1 MAFLPNI
8 HTPSDIKQLSI
19 AQLCIL
25 SDEIREA
32 IMRRSLEFGGHVAS
46 NLGVVELTIA
56 LHYVFNSPQDKFVFD
71 CSHQCYTHKLLTGRV
86 QGFTSA
92 DEYDTVT
99 GYTNPN
105 ESEHDVFEIGH
116 TSTSLS
122 LASGLAI
129 GRDLKGE
136 HGNVIAI
143 IGDGSLGGGEAFEG
157 LNFIG
162 GEIKSNCIIV
172 INDNNMSIAENHGGL
187 YENLKLL
194 RETNGAAEC
203 NFFRAMGL
211 DYYYEAEGNNISKL
225 IELFGKLKDIDRP
238 VVVHI
243 CTKKGNGNILAEAK
257 PEQWHYYSPYVK
269 EMIQQEYYAEITRN
283 ILREE
288 FERNRRLIYVTAAT
302 PALLPLSMGF
312 VTQERKRMG
321 AQFIDVGIAEEHA
334 VAMSSAIAKQGCK
347 PVFSIL
353 ATFLQRAY
361 DQLIQDLCMNHNPV
375 LLLVWYSG
383 AYGLLNDKTHIGH
396 FDIQE
401 LAHIP
406 HLLYLA
412 PTCYEE
418 YVQMLRYGLK
428 DNTQPIAIKVPSND
442 VYHTQRPIHVDYASP
457 CYEIVDK
464 GEDVAILALG
474 DMFQLG
480 EDVRKLYLKKT
491 GNCLTLINPRF
502 VSDIDTDTL
511 EKLKKNHR
519 LVITL
524 EDGILAGG
532 WGQRIA
538 SFYGTSKV
546 MVKNYGLKKIFADR
560 YSLYDLLYDN
570 RMIDRLIVK
579 DILNLLTTR

>member
-1 MAFLPNI
+1 MAFLTNI

-19 AQLCIL
+19 AQLCVL

-32 IMRRSLEFGGHVAS
+32 IMRRSLEYGGHIAS

-56 LHYVFNSPQDKFVFD
+56 LHYVFNSPKDKIVFD

-86 QGFTSA
+86 RGFTSV
-92 DEYDTVT
+92 DEYESVA
-99 GYTNPN
+99 GYTNPH
-105 ESEHDVFEIGH
+105 ECEHDLFEIGH

-122 LASGLAI
+122 LVSGLTI

-136 HGNVIAI
+136 SGNVIAI
-143 IGDGSLGGGEAFEG
+143 IGDGSLGGGEALEG

-162 GEIKSNCIIV
+162 GEINSNCIIV

-187 YENLKLL
+187 YGNLKLL
-194 RETNGAAEC
+194 RETNGTAEC

-211 DYYYEAEGNNISKL
+211 DYYYEAEGNNIDKL
-225 IELFGKLKDIDRP
+225 IELFGKLKDIDHP

-243 CTKKGNGNILAEAK
+243 CTKKGKGYTLAETN
-257 PEQWHYYSPYVK
+257 PEQWHYYSPYV
-269 EMIQQEYYAEITRN
+269 EEFVQLEYYAEITRN

-288 FERNRRLIYVTAAT
+288 FVKNDKLVYVAAAT

-312 VTQERKRMG
+312 MPQERLRMG
-321 AQFIDVGIAEEHA
+321 THFIDVGIAEEHA

-347 PVFSIL
+347 PVFSVL

-361 DQLIQDLCMNHNPV
+361 DQLIQDLCLNHNPA

-383 AYGLLNDKTHIGH
+383 VYGILNDKTHIGH

-406 HLLYLA
+406 NLLYLV

-418 YVQMLRYGLK
+418 YVLMLKYGLS
-428 DNTQPIAIKVPSND
+428 DNTQPIAIKVPSNG
-442 VYHTQRPIHVDYASP
+442 VHHTQRPIHIDYNSLH
-457 CYEIVDK
+457 YEIVNQ
-464 GEDVAILALG
+464 GEEVAILALG

-480 EDVRKLYLKKT
+480 EDVLKLYYKKT
-491 GNCLTLINPRF
+491 GKYLTLVNPRCA
-502 VSDIDTDTL
+502 SDIDIETL
-511 EKLKKNHR
+511 EELKKNHR

-524 EDGILAGG
+524 EDGILDGG

-538 SFYGTSKV
+538 SYYGTSTM
-546 MVKNYGLKKIFADR
+546 MVQNYGLKKMFADR
-560 YSLYDLLYDN
+560 YSLYDILHEN

-579 DILNLLTTR
+579 DILNLLTAR

>member
-243 CTKKGNGNILAEAK
+243 CTKKGNGNILAETK

-347 PVFSIL
+347 PVLSIL

-383 AYGLLNDKTHIGH
+383 VYGLLNDKTHIGH

>member
-1 MAFLPNI
+1 MAFLTNI

-19 AQLCIL
+19 AQLCVL
-25 SDEIREA
+25 SDEVRKA
-32 IMRRSLEFGGHVAS
+32 IMQRSLEYGGHVAS

-56 LHYVFNSPQDKFVFD
+56 LHYVFDSPRDKFVFD
-71 CSHQCYTHKLLTGRV
+71 CSHQCYPHKLLTGRFD
-86 QGFTSA
+86 GFISA
-92 DEYDTVT
+92 EEYDKVT
-99 GYTNPN
+99 GYTNPQ
-105 ESEHDVFEIGH
+105 ESEYDLFEIGH

-122 LASGLAI
+122 LVSGLAI

-136 HGNVIAI
+136 SGNVVAI
-143 IGDGSLGGGEAFEG
+143 IGDGSLGGGEALEG
-157 LNFIG
+157 LNFIA

-172 INDNNMSIAENHGGL
+172 LNDNNISIAENHGGF
-187 YENLKLL
+187 YANLKLL

-211 DYYYEAEGNNISKL
+211 DYYYEAEGNNLAKL
-225 IELFGKLKDIDRP
+225 IELFGKIKDIDHP

-243 CTKKGNGNILAEAK
+243 YTKKGKGYTLVESN
-257 PEQWHYYSPYVK
+257 PEQWHYYSPYV
-269 EMIQQEYYAEITRN
+269 EEFVQLEYYAEITRN

-288 FERNRRLIYVTAAT
+288 FVKNDKLVYVAAAT

-312 VTQERKRMG
+312 IPQERLRMG
-321 AQFIDVGIAEEHA
+321 THFIDVGIAEEHA

-347 PVFSIL
+347 PVFSVL

-361 DQLIQDLCMNHNPV
+361 DQLIQDLCLNHNPA

-383 AYGLLNDKTHIGH
+383 VYGMLNDKTHIGH

-406 HLLYLA
+406 NLLYLA

-418 YVQMLRYGLK
+418 YVLMLKYGLS
-428 DNTQPIAIKVPSND
+428 DNTQPIAIKVPSNG
-442 VYHTQRPIHVDYASP
+442 VHHTQRLIHIDYNSLH
-457 CYEIVDK
+457 YEIVNQ
-464 GEDVAILALG
+464 GEEVAILALG

-480 EDVRKLYLKKT
+480 EDVLKLYYKKT
-491 GNCLTLINPRF
+491 SKYLTLVNPRCA
-502 VSDIDTDTL
+502 SDIDIETL
-511 EKLKKNHR
+511 EELKKNHR

-524 EDGILAGG
+524 EDGILDGG

-538 SFYGTSKV
+538 SYYGTSTM
-546 MVKNYGLKKIFADR
+546 MVQNYGLKKMFADR
-560 YSLYDLLYDN
+560 YSLYDILHEN